1 MTGSSARRQWI
12 HGWAL
17 AALGCAALGT
27 PSLAAPGLRNQT
39 VEGEGGVPLNVVSAG
54 DRSRPALL
62 LVHGI
67 GQSHVSFE
75 EQLRGS
81 ITDQFYVV
89 SFDLRGHG
97 NSGKPWNAADYTDSK
112 KWAGDVHR
120 VIEALGL
127 RKPVLLG
134 WSYGTLVVADYL
146 RHYGTKD
153 LAGIVLTGAYGGLT
167 PPPPPAPPAIA
178 GRMARNRALQG
189 SADPA
194 ENAEAA
200 RATAAQLT
208 ARDMGDEWRA
218 RAAQIAMMLPAYA
231 RRHMF
236 NRSLANMDLI
246 ERVDV
251 PMMIVVGGKDLST
264 PEDAA
269 RELATKL
276 ERQGVR
282 AIVTVYPDSGHSP
295 FAEESLRFNAELAEF
310 VRAAQR
316 PAGAAI
322 RPPRDA
328 ADAETPPG
336 SRPRPSRRSAI
347 TFSGESPWFD
357 RRRLGAAAAGPR
369 RGAGARAMRGRRA
382 RRRAIRPRAA

>member
-1 MTGSSARRQWI
+1 MCSSAPRQRI
-12 HGWAL
+12 HGLML
-17 AALGCAALGT
+17 AAICGVALSA
-27 PSLAAPGLRNQT
+27 PSWAAPGLRYQT

-54 DRSRPALL
+54 DPSRPALL

-75 EQLRGS
+75 AQLRGS
-81 ITDQFYVV
+81 IPAQFHVV

-97 NSGKPWNAADYTDSK
+97 NSGKPWNATDYTDSA
-112 KWAGDVHR
+112 KWAGDVRR

-146 RHYGTKD
+146 RHHGTND
-153 LAGIVLTGAYGGLT
+153 LSGIVLTGAYGGLT

-178 GRMARNRALQG
+178 ERMARNRELQW
-189 SADPA
+189 SADPL
-194 ENAEAA
+194 ENAAAA

-236 NRSLANMDLI
+236 DRSLANLDLI
-246 ERVDV
+246 GKIDV

-264 PEDAA
+264 PEAAA
-269 RELATKL
+269 RELAAKL

-282 AIVTVYPDSGHSP
+282 TVVSVYPDAGHSP
-295 FAEESLRFNAELAEF
+295 FAEEPARFNAELAEF
-310 VRAAQR
+310 VRAV
-316 PAGAAI
+316 
-322 RPPRDA
+322 RD
-328 ADAETPPG
+328 
-336 SRPRPSRRSAI
+336 PS
-347 TFSGESPWFD
+347 
-357 RRRLGAAAAGPR
+357 
-369 RGAGARAMRGRRA
+369 AR
-382 RRRAIRPRAA
+382 